1 MYRKK
6 QREQVEFEDFYL
18 SFGGRLRSDNR
29 WVRLA
34 KLVPWAEIETHYAE
48 LFNERIGA
56 PAISARV
63 AVASLIIK
71 EKLGLSDEETMEQ
84 IRENPY
90 LQYFLGYEAYTDE
103 APFDPSMMV
112 HFRRRLDESVLA
124 EINELIVD
132 RRRGRDQNNR
142 HDEPEGGRSGNGEVG
157 GGGSEENG
165 GGGGNTANAGMLL
178 MDASCV
184 PADIRY
190 PTDLSILNEVRE
202 KTELIIDVL
211 HAPDVGKNEKPRTY
225 RQRARKDYLSVAKK
239 RRASRKAIRKAIGK
253 QLRYI
258 RRNLKAIKELAG
270 RNGLSLLTRREY
282 RNLLVCSEVYR
293 QQNYMYENDVRS
305 VSGRI
310 VSVSQP
316 HVRPIIR
323 GKAGR
328 PVEFGAKISASK
340 IDGYAYL
347 DRLSWEAYH
356 EAEDL
361 QPRIEAYRRRFGCY
375 PQSVHVDA
383 IYRTRANRAY
393 CTERGIRISG
403 PPLGRPKKHPSGE
416 EKRQSREDERKR
428 IAIEGVF
435 GRAKRAY
442 SLSRIMAKRADTAES
457 CIALAFLVMNLDTML
472 RHLFCLLRR
481 MVFPLDQPLQTPPR
495 SVITGLSGY
504 ALPI

>member
-6 QREQVEFEDFYL
+6 QREQVEFEDFHL

-71 EKLGLSDEETMEQ
+71 EKLGLSDEETVEQ

-90 LQYFLGYEAYTDE
+90 LQYFLGYGAYTDE
-103 APFDPSMMV
+103 APFDASMMV
-112 HFRRRLDESVLA
+112 HFRRRVDESVLG
-124 EINELIVD
+124 EINCLIVD
-132 RRRGRDQNNR
+132 RRREREENNR
-142 HDEPEGGRSGNGEVG
+142 HDEPEGDRNGSSEVG
-157 GGGSEENG
+157 GD
-165 GGGGNTANAGMLL
+165 GGGNPPNAGMLL

-202 KTELIIDVL
+202 KTELIIDRL
-211 HAPDVGKNEKPRTY
+211 HAPDVGTREKPRTY
-225 RQRARKDYLSVAKK
+225 RRRARRDFLAVAKK

-258 RRNLKAIKELAG
+258 RRNLRFINELAG

-282 RNLLVCSEVYR
+282 RNLLVCGEVYR

-305 VSGRI
+305 VPGRI

-356 EAEDL
+356 EGEDL

-383 IYRTRANRAY
+383 IYRTRANRGY
-393 CTERGIRISG
+393 CKERGIRISG
-403 PPLGRPKKHPSGE
+403 PPLGRPKKHPTGD
-416 EKRQSREDERKR
+416 EKRQTREDERRR

-442 SLSRIMAKRADTAES
+442 SLSRIMAKRADTAQTS
-457 CIALAFLVMNLDTML
+457 IALAFLVMNLDTML
-472 RHLFCLLRR
+472 RHLLCLLSRL
-481 MVFPLDQPLQTPPR
+481 VFPLAQRLPTPPHN
-495 SVITGLSGY
+495 VVAGFSGS
-504 ALPI
+504 ALAI

>member
-34 KLVPWAEIETHYAE
+34 KLVPWAEIESHYAE

-71 EKLGLSDEETMEQ
+71 EKLGLSDEETVEQ

-112 HFRRRLDESVLA
+112 HFRRRLDESVLG
-124 EINELIVD
+124 EINCLIVD
-132 RRRGRDQNNR
+132 RQRERDQKAR
-142 HDEPEGGRSGNGEVG
+142 RDEPEGDGNGSGEVG
-157 GGGSEENG
+157 GGESAG
-165 GGGGNTANAGMLL
+165 GGDSPNAGMLL

-202 KTELIIDVL
+202 KTELIIDRL
-211 HAPDVGKNEKPRTY
+211 HAPDVGKNEKPRSY
-225 RQRARKDYLSVAKK
+225 RQRARKDYLAVAKK

-253 QLRYI
+253 QLRYV
-258 RRNLKAIKELAG
+258 RRNLTAIKELAG
-270 RNGLSLLTRREY
+270 RNELSLLSRREY

-356 EAEDL
+356 EGEDL

-375 PQSVHVDA
+375 PESVHVDA

-393 CTERGIRISG
+393 CTEHGIRISG
-403 PPLGRPKKHPSGE
+403 PPLGRPKKHPTGE
-416 EKRQSREDERKR
+416 EKRQTREDERKR

-442 SLSRIMAKRADTAES
+442 SLSRIMAKRADTS
-457 CIALAFLVMNLDTML
+457 QTSIALAFLVMNLDTML
-472 RHLFCLLRR
+472 RHLFCLLSR
-481 MVFPLDQPLQTPPR
+481 MVFPLAGRQPTPRR
-495 SVITGLSGY
+495 SAIAGLSGS
-504 ALPI
+504 AFSI